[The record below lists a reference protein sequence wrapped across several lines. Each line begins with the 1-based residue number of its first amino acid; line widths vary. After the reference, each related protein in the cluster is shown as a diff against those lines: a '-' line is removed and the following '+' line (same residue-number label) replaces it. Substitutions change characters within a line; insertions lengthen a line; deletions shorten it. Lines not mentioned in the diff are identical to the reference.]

1 MLCASCIP
9 SLLHCTAC
17 HIFQSVSQCFPIAL
31 HLLLLFFYSSKM
43 LFSFVA
49 LCSPAVRCFLASL
62 LRVLISPLIAAMRS
76 APLFR
81 QVLPADNIFATV
93 IYVLAIIFSTK
104 GLFIFQLQYA
114 LLNKICYNI
123 GNNKSNG
130 EIIVREFIHY
140 IYLVLKLIVIV
151 ISLYIFVALAFVIV
165 GGILMD
171 LFLK

>member
-1 MLCASCIP
+1 
-9 SLLHCTAC
+9 
-17 HIFQSVSQCFPIAL
+17 
-31 HLLLLFFYSSKM
+31 
-43 LFSFVA
+43 LFSQRLQVIA
-49 LCSPAVRCFLASL
+49 CSFPNL
-62 LRVLISPLIAAMRS
+62 LQI
-76 APLFR
+76 FR
-81 QVLPADNIFATV
+81 QVLSANNILAAV

-151 ISLYIFVALAFVIV
+151 IFLYIFAALAFVIV